1 MTVVIDDPLIA
12 GMAIARTLPLHESSR
27 RLRQLYPECPRVY
40 GVAVMSDLTRRR
52 WWPLHEALTTE
63 RLGEM
68 FRIGAGEMGSPVAA
82 AQQLAATMANVV
94 IGRVIPLIAL
104 EGRAWDTG
112 LENLW
117 VHVDSEGAI
126 DWVGVV
132 DPTLRAL
139 PDDPFFR
146 AREERQSRGAREE
159 RQSRGAREERES
171 KGAREERESKGAR
184 EEQEGRR
191 AREKQEGR
199 RAREKQEGRRGRA
212 DMGAACFARDGMV
225 RLPSEAALTT
235 WVAHRSHRALEP
247 LFASIDDVSGGA
259 ISQASMWHIAGAAVV
274 GAATHVPLLA
284 RSSEVK
290 SMRRAQAVLD
300 SLVGFGLPVRGGS
313 RLRGG
318 KGLLN

>member
-1 MTVVIDDPLIA
+1 
-12 GMAIARTLPLHESSR
+12 
-27 RLRQLYPECPRVY
+27 VY

-68 FRIGAGEMGSPVAA
+68 FRIGAGEMGPVAA

-146 AREERQSRGAREE
+146 AREER
-159 RQSRGAREERES
+159 ES

-184 EEQEGRR
+184 EERERQG
-191 AREKQEGR
+191 AREERERKG
-199 RAREKQEGRRGRA
+199 AREEQEGRRGRA
-212 DMGAACFARDGMV
+212 DVGAACFARDGMV

-259 ISQASMWHIAGAAVV
+259 ISQASMWHIVGAAVV
-274 GAATHVPLLA
+274 GAATHIPLLA
-284 RSSEVK
+284 RSSEVT

-300 SLVGFGLPVRGGS
+300 SLVGFGLPVRSGS

>member
-199 RAREKQEGRRGRA
+199 RGRA